1 MNYMAS
7 HDFCGWS
14 RQRCFGLHF
23 PDARFCLI
31 FSLERDDGLVLFC
44 QTSVRVPS
52 FQLMTLPGVS
62 FLHGVA
68 AVLYHAECFYSRD
81 LFPFHYG
88 FFHVLV
94 LAYYRQVLALREWS
108 MASLN
113 HQFLKPG

>member
-1 MNYMAS
+1 LWLVAPAV
-7 HDFCGWS
+7 FWIAFS
-14 RQRCFGLHF
+14 RRQILF
-23 PDARFCLI
+23 D

-94 LAYYRQVLALREWS
+94 SAYYRQVLALREWS